1 MEATGLFRATPEK
14 QLRTWHCHA
23 WSSDRAGSSDS
34 QLELRIILEEEAEL
48 TSPISRIERQIAVLC
63 SFGKPSGFFPAFL
76 ILQPGLGCLEMSDT
90 DAAARESD
98 HIVEDHVRPY
108 LLGVR

>member
-1 MEATGLFRATPEK
+1 
-14 QLRTWHCHA
+14 
-23 WSSDRAGSSDS
+23 
-34 QLELRIILEEEAEL
+34 
-48 TSPISRIERQIAVLC
+48 LC
-63 SFGKPSGFFPAFL
+63 SFGKPSSFFSAFL
-76 ILQPGLGCLEMSDT
+76 MLQPVLGCLEMSDT